1 MYSAI
6 QTSAGEGMQTLDQS
20 LRELV
25 NKGIISRESARAYA
39 KQPENF
45 M

>member
-1 MYSAI
+1 M
-6 QTSAGEGMQTLDQS
+6 TTLDQS

-25 NKGIISRESARAYA
+25 NKGVISKESARQYA